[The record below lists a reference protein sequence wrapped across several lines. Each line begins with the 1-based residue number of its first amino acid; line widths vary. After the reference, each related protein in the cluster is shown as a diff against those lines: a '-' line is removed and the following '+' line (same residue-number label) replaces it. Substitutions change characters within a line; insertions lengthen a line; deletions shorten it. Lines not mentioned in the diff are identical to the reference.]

1 MKCLLDMYDQDNAA
15 AHQSQLGSDMEKPS
29 SVLPQAFLR
38 FIVRIWKILMADYKQ
53 YVEYINCNHHP
64 ADIDNRTNVVQDC
77 LENTSLLFASI
88 QHQHLLD
95 IKKTTFTVSLAYF
108 ILHQFTD
115 QHFVR
120 LLQFFHHCIIDNF

>member
-1 MKCLLDMYDQDNAA
+1 
-15 AHQSQLGSDMEKPS
+15 
-29 SVLPQAFLR
+29 
-38 FIVRIWKILMADYKQ
+38 MADCKQ

-120 LLQFFHHCIIDNF
+120 LQFFHHCIIHNH